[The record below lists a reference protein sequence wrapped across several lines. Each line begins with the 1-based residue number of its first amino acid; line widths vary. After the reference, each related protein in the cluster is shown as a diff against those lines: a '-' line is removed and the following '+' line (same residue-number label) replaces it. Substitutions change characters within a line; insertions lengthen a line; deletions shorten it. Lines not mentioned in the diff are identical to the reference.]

1 MRVAVLNSPGDM
13 AVARELGATRTI
25 TAGPQG
31 IADGYAGRPPH
42 WRHRG
47 QVDQERLVTGRFA
60 PADTAAALTAAR
72 EIPGAITSVITPQS

>member
-1 MRVAVLNSPGDM
+1 MLVAVLNSPGDV

-42 WRHRG
+42 WRHRAG
-47 QVDQERLVTGRFA
+47 STW
-60 PADTAAALTAAR
+60 
-72 EIPGAITSVITPQS
+72 SVW